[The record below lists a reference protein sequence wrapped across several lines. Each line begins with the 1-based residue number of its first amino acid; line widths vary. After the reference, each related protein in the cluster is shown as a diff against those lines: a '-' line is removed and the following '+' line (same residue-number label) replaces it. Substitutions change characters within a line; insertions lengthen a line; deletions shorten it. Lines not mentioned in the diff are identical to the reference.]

1 MTVDPKAAK
10 KAAKKAAA
18 GVPATTGPAPGS
30 DAHVLAPQKSTP
42 PLDTSKWPLL
52 LKNYS
57 SLNVRTGHYTP
68 IASGSTPLARP
79 LAGELWSTRW
89 AKGGGRGA
97 GRAMEGGGERT
108 GGQGEQPGRRLGEKS
123 FFSGPPAPWRPRC
136 RAQRAY

>member
-89 AKGGGRGA
+89 AKGGGGGRGGRWREGERERGA
-97 GRAMEGGGERT
+97 KGSSPAGG
-108 GGQGEQPGRRLGEKS
+108 
-123 FFSGPPAPWRPRC
+123 
-136 RAQRAY
+136 

>member
-18 GVPATTGPAPGS
+18 AAATTTTATTGPAPGA
-30 DAHVLAPQKSTP
+30 DAHVLAPQKTTP

-57 SLNVRTGHYTP
+57 TLNVRTGHYTP

-79 LAGELWSTRW
+79 LAGEWERRGD
-89 AKGGGRGA
+89 GGGWGGRDG
-97 GRAMEGGGERT
+97 GRASGTRRSRLFFAGGG
-108 GGQGEQPGRRLGEKS
+108 
-123 FFSGPPAPWRPRC
+123 
-136 RAQRAY
+136 